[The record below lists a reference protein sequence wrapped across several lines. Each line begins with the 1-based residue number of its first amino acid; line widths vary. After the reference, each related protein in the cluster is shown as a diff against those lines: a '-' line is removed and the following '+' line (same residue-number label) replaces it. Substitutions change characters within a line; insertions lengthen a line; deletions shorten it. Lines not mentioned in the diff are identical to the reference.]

1 MAVILTFLGKG
12 GTGKTTLAIG
22 AAKRFASQGKRVL
35 LALTSPASA
44 LLLGQS
50 LDAEPQE
57 IKENLQGVQL
67 LSTPLLAKGWQ
78 EVKQLEAEYLQKPF
92 FQAVFGEELGVLP
105 GMDSSIRLYAL
116 WKYDASGNYDA
127 IVYDGDGDLST
138 LRMLGTPEIFSWYI
152 RRFRQV
158 FVDSELGQ
166 ALSPFVGPVSAA
178 VLNGDWSADNFAQPT
193 QQVDRILDEG
203 KAKISDP
210 QQVAAY
216 LVTTDDPGAIATA
229 RYLWGSAQQVGLTV
243 RGVILNKSV
252 VADTE
257 AAKFAESLSSLLE
270 TFDDEATN
278 TSQVKEQFAPLPVSV
293 VPFSPSQEWEAIM
306 SSLPDFS
313 SATQAP
319 RPLTINVNVGRVTL
333 FLPGFDKKQVKLTQ
347 YGPEIT
353 IEAGDQRRNILLPKQ
368 LSGKPV
374 KGAKF
379 QDDYLIISF

>member
-1 MAVILTFLGKG
+1 MILTFLGKG

-22 AAKRFASQGKRVL
+22 AAMRFASQGKRVL

-57 IKENLQGVQL
+57 IAPNLQGVQL

-78 EVKQLEAEYLQKPF
+78 EVKQLEAQYLQKPF

-105 GMDSSIRLYAL
+105 GMDSAIRLYAL

-127 IVYDGDGDLST
+127 IVYDGDGEVST
-138 LRMLGTPEIFSWYI
+138 LRMLGTPEILSWYI

-158 FVDSELGQ
+158 FIDSELGKV
-166 ALSPFVGPVSAA
+166 LSPFVGPVSGA
-178 VLNGDWSADNFAQPT
+178 VLNVDWSADNFAQPT
-193 QQVDRILDEG
+193 QQVNQILDGE
-203 KAKISDP
+203 KAKIADP
-210 QQVAAY
+210 QHVAAY
-216 LVTTDDPGAIATA
+216 LVTTDDPGALATA

-243 RGVILNKSV
+243 GGVILNKSV
-252 VADTE
+252 VADTDV
-257 AAKFAESLSSLLE
+257 AALADSLTSLLE

-278 TSQVKEQFAPLPVSV
+278 TQKVKEEFAPLPVSV
-293 VPFSPSQEWEAIM
+293 VPFSPKKGWDTIM

-313 SATQAP
+313 EAVRAP
-319 RPLTINVNVGRVTL
+319 KPLTIDVNVGRVTL

-353 IEAGDQRRNILLPKQ
+353 IEAGDQRRNILLPPQ
-368 LSGKPV
+368 LNGKPV

-379 QDDYLIISF
+379 QDGYLIISF

>member
-57 IKENLQGVQL
+57 IAPNLQGVQL

-78 EVKQLEAEYLQKPF
+78 EVKQMEAQYLQKPF

-138 LRMLGTPEIFSWYI
+138 LRMLGTPEIISWYI

-158 FVDSELGQ
+158 FIDSELGQ
-166 ALSPFVGPVSAA
+166 ALSPFVGPVSSA
-178 VLNGDWSADNFAQPT
+178 VLNVDWSADNFAQPT

-203 KAKISDP
+203 KAKIADP
-210 QQVAAY
+210 QQVTAY

-243 RGVILNKSV
+243 GGVILNKSV
-252 VADTE
+252 VGPTDVASLAD
-257 AAKFAESLSSLLE
+257 SLSSLLE
-270 TFDDEATN
+270 TFDDEAHL
-278 TSQVKEQFAPLPVSV
+278 TSQVKEEFAPLPVSV
-293 VPFSPSQEWEAIM
+293 VPFSPKKGWDRIM

-313 SATQAP
+313 EAVRAP
-319 RPLTINVNVGRVTL
+319 KPLTIDVKVGRVTL

-353 IEAGDQRRNILLPKQ
+353 IEAGDQRRNILLPPQ

-379 QDDYLIISF
+379 QDGYLIISF

>member
-1 MAVILTFLGKG
+1 MILTFLGKG

-22 AAKRFASQGKRVL
+22 AAMELARQGKRVL

-44 LLLGQS
+44 LLLGKS
-50 LDAEPQE
+50 LNAEPQE
-57 IKENLQGVQL
+57 VAPNLQGVQL
-67 LSTPLLAKGWQ
+67 LSAPLLAKGWQ
-78 EVKQLEAEYLQKPF
+78 EVKDLEAQYLQKPF

-105 GMDSSIRLYAL
+105 GMDSAIRLYAL

-138 LRMLGTPEIFSWYI
+138 LRMLGTPEIISWYI

-158 FVDSELGQ
+158 FIDSELGQ
-166 ALSPFVGPVSAA
+166 VLSPFVGPVSSA

-193 QQVDRILDEG
+193 QEVNQILDRG
-203 KAKISDP
+203 KAKIADP

-243 RGVILNKSV
+243 GGVILNKSV
-252 VADTE
+252 LADTE
-257 AAKFAESLSSLLE
+257 VAKLANTISSLLE
-270 TFDDEATN
+270 TFDDETTN
-278 TSQVKEQFAPLPVSV
+278 IQRVKDQFAPLPVSV
-293 VPFSPSQEWEAIM
+293 VPFTSDRGNRWEAIG
-306 SSLPDFS
+306 SSLPDFAA
-313 SATQAP
+313 ATGAP
-319 RPLTINVNVGRVTL
+319 RPLTIDVKVGRVTL
-333 FLPGFDKKQVKLTQ
+333 FLPGFDKKEVKLTQ

-353 IEAGDQRRNILLPKQ
+353 IEAGDQRRNILLPEQ
-368 LSGKPV
+368 LRGKPV

-379 QDDYLIISF
+379 QDGYLIISF